1 MKLNISFTPGKL
13 FLASMIGI
21 LILGF
26 VDYVTGYEVGF
37 FVFYFVPI
45 GFVAWSGGAKRSYVA
60 AVTSAVVWFFAD
72 WFSGHPYS
80 HTVAAFWNSGIRLVS
95 FLMTGYIISRIK
107 ELLEKERQISNDL
120 RAAQKQVKT
129 LRDLLPICGNC
140 KKIRNDKGY
149 WQQIEEYLDMHS
161 HALFRHGV
169 CPECAQKLLDE
180 VELELGEKASD
191 DIVVEKG
198 NGRK

>member
-1 MKLNISFTPGKL
+1 MKKNIFFTPGKL
-13 FLASMIGI
+13 FVLSIIAV
-21 LILGF
+21 LILGL
-26 VDYVTGYEVGF
+26 VDYVTGYEFGF

-45 GFVAWSGGAKRSYVA
+45 GFVAWTGGVKRSYVA

-72 WFSGHPYS
+72 WSSGHPYT
-80 HTVAAFWNSGIRLVS
+80 HTMTAFWNSGIRLVA
-95 FLMTGYIISRIK
+95 FLLTGYIISRIK

-129 LRDLLPICGNC
+129 LSGLLPICANC
-140 KKIRNDKGY
+140 KKIRDDKGY
-149 WQQIEEYLDMHS
+149 WQQIEEYLAMHS
-161 HALFRHGV
+161 HALFTHGV